1 MPSSPVLSM
10 SLACTAGIRVAQVAK
25 IVPLRK
31 KSRLV
36 LHRASCSGG
45 GVTLLEVLY
54 HPGFPPPHPSEGAQK
69 NVNLQKKMRITAQ
82 TSKSKTKKNLVIHVQ
97 EP

>member
-45 GVTLLEVLY
+45 GGSLLGVFFIEGLPPQ
-54 HPGFPPPHPSEGAQK
+54 HPLQAVQK
-69 NVNLQKKMRITAQ
+69 NEKYLKKMREHAK
-82 TSKSKTKKNLVIHVQ
+82 KSKIKLKKIGGILV
-97 EP
+97 EGE